1 MLRMTLVL
9 LCLCAPLA
17 SKDYTTAPALANPGG
32 TTVVSVSTVSALQ
45 NAVANI
51 ADNQII
57 ELADG
62 TYSLTQSLFF
72 NGAASVTRTNIGIRS
87 ASRNPAACI
96 IQGNGMSSATGS
108 IPHGIHVSK
117 TSGMLIA
124 DLTIRNVYYHA
135 IQLAGETGVTG
146 VRIYN
151 CRLLD
156 TGEQFIKGSAS
167 GYGGG
172 SDNGI
177 VEYTLM
183 KYSTQGTTYTNGVDI
198 HGGDN
203 WIIRHNRFELVNLIP
218 GGIGPAVLM
227 WNGCTNT
234 LCEGNTFIN
243 CETAIAF
250 GLIDRAA
257 PQTDHAGGII
267 RNNFIYRASGTPTGV
282 DTPDCSILIWD
293 SPNTKCLN
301 NTIVQSGSYANGIEY
316 RFSTT
321 GAEIRYNLLDCA
333 ITDRGGGTSSNTV
346 SGNVVNAQASWFVAP
361 GSGNLRLSATA
372 PASVIDAATAHASV
386 TDDYDGNA
394 RSAGAAPDMGAC
406 EANAT
411 PPAPAVP
418 SAPTNCAASAQ
429 SGLQISVTWTDTSSN
444 ETGFRIERSVSGG
457 AYSTLTTAS
466 ANATSH
472 LDTGLTEGVQYS
484 YRVIATNAVGD
495 SAASNTAGATATST
509 APPGGS
515 NGSSG
520 GGGGCS
526 AGETSAGVVMVLA
539 ALALLWRK
547 RTLMPASAR

>member
-9 LCLCAPLA
+9 LCLCGTLPAR
-17 SKDYTTAPALANPGG
+17 DYTAAPALANPGG
-32 TTVVSVSTVSALQ
+32 VTVVSVSTAAQLQ
-45 NAVANI
+45 NAVSNI

-62 TYSLTQSLFF
+62 TYTLTQSLFF
-72 NGAASVTRTNIGIRS
+72 NAGATVTRTNIGIRS

-96 IQGNGMSSATGS
+96 IQGNGMSSSTGT

-167 GYGGG
+167 GFGGG

-183 KYSTQGTTYTNGVDI
+183 KYTTQGTTYTNGVDI

-227 WNGCTNT
+227 WNGCSNT
-234 LCEGNTFIN
+234 VCEGNTFIN

-257 PQTDHAGGII
+257 PQTDHAGGVI
-267 RNNFIYRASGTPTGV
+267 RNNFIYRASGTPAGV

-293 SPNTKCLN
+293 SPNTKCLH
-301 NTIVQSGSYANGIEY
+301 NTILQSGSYANGIEY

-333 ITDRGGGTSSNTV
+333 ITDRGSGTSANTV
-346 SGNVVNAQASWFVAP
+346 GNNVINAQASWFVAP
-361 GSGNLRLSATA
+361 GSGNLRLNASA
-372 PASVIDAATAHASV
+372 PAGVVDAAASHASV
-386 TDDYDGNA
+386 SDDYDGNA
-394 RSAGAAPDMGAC
+394 RPAGTASDMGAC
-406 EANAT
+406 ENNAT
-411 PPAPAVP
+411 PPTPTTP
-418 SAPTNCAASAQ
+418 SAPTNCAAVALA
-429 SGLQISVTWTDTSSN
+429 GLRISVSWTDTSSN

-457 AYSTLTTAS
+457 AFTTLTTAA

-472 LDTGLTEGVQYS
+472 LDTGLTEGVPYS
-484 YRVIATNAVGD
+484 YRVIASNTVGD
-495 SAASNTAGATATST
+495 SAASNTATATATSS
-509 APPGGS
+509 APSGG
-515 NGSSG
+515 GGSG

-526 AGETSAGVVMVLA
+526 AREGGRLWALA
-539 ALALLWRK
+539 ALAGLLLLRQFLVT
-547 RTLMPASAR
+547 RAGIGR